1 MGRSFVNWQK
11 KRADRI
17 SSAGVPEVTDT
28 YSEKSEPTQT
38 FWVPHDKYDL
48 TKLLTQEE
56 VTIIWTL
63 SKAHVVSYFEDTNM
77 AELR

>member
-38 FWVPHDKYDL
+38 F
-48 TKLLTQEE
+48 
-56 VTIIWTL
+56 
-63 SKAHVVSYFEDTNM
+63 
-77 AELR
+77 